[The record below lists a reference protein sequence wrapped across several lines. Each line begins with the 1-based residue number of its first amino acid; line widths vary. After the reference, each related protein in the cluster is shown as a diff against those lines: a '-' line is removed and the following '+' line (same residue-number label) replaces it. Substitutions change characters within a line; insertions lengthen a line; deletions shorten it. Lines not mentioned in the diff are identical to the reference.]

1 MRKPQKC
8 NITNICLIK
17 NKDKILVL
25 DRKKK
30 DWPGLTFPGGHV
42 EIGEDFNASVIREV
56 KEETGL
62 TIKNPILCGIEEYK
76 NNSKYDREIM
86 LYYKT
91 DKFIGKIKSS
101 KEGEVFWIERK
112 DLDKYKLSLD
122 LKRIL
127 KVIDVVSQRLSDYR
141 NNLSIIHFNQKILQI
156 IGMHYNTILSE
167 RTRISCEE
175 KRLVNILSRGM
186 LSVRNEYDNYNT
198 IFECLKQ
205 LNIGNAR
212 LYLYEKPITSYMTQF
227 TVLPNEVILKGSIIN
242 GKIIIPDDKI
252 LVKTDR
258 IFSEKRLFSNC
269 NEYVVNSVYSGTTQY
284 GIFVCDLKYRDFVDL
299 DFVSSQLGTVVN
311 TINLVEK
318 LDNLSKHDEL
328 TGLWNRRGF
337 IDKVQGYMNINKGA
351 LIFVDL
357 DGLKIINDTYGHE
370 GGDEAIITGAKI
382 LKDAFDEFGVIGRI
396 GGDEFAVFL
405 PNQSDFALSEI
416 DQLINDK
423 TIYHNTLIKRN
434 FKVELSYGISLF
446 DQYQDLTVRELLDK
460 ADREMYCHKRNKK
473 GNRRKKDVF

>member
-1 MRKPQKC
+1 MDLVTFLVELHNDDLFEEKTYTKFS
-8 NITNICLIK
+8 NLIQEL
-17 NKDKILVL
+17 I
-25 DRKKK
+25 
-30 DWPGLTFPGGHV
+30 
-42 EIGEDFNASVIREV
+42 
-56 KEETGL
+56 
-62 TIKNPILCGIEEYK
+62 
-76 NNSKYDREIM
+76 
-86 LYYKT
+86 
-91 DKFIGKIKSS
+91 
-101 KEGEVFWIERK
+101 
-112 DLDKYKLSLD
+112 DLDSVEFID

>member
-1 MRKPQKC
+1 MDNKLKIGLLVDDSDNIFTTEIWRGASYAAGKLDVNLVVFFGGFVGSSNIYGNSRYEFQK
-8 NITNICLIK
+8 NT
-17 NKDKILVL
+17 
-25 DRKKK
+25 
-30 DWPGLTFPGGHV
+30 T
-42 EIGEDFNASVIREV
+42 
-56 KEETGL
+56 
-62 TIKNPILCGIEEYK
+62 YK
-76 NNSKYDREIM
+76 FSK
-86 LYYKT
+86 T
-91 DKFIGKIKSS
+91 
-101 KEGEVFWIERK
+101 K
-112 DLDKYKLSLD
+112 DLDLLIISVSSIVHGNNRLKELFVKEFEGVPIVTLNHKFGNNSLVTFDNAKGIEDAVTSLIQEQQCRKIGMIAGPYENKGSDERLAAYKKTLKSHGIVID
-122 LKRIL
+122 EKRI
-127 KVIDVVSQRLSDYR
+127 
-141 NNLSIIHFNQKILQI
+141 IHTATF
-156 IGMHYNTILSE
+156 E
-167 RTRISCEE
+167 R
-175 KRLVNILSRGM
+175 G
-186 LSVRNEYDNYNT
+186 
-198 IFECLKQ
+198 
-205 LNIGNAR
+205 
-212 LYLYEKPITSYMTQF
+212 
-227 TVLPNEVILKGSIIN
+227 
-242 GKIIIPDDKI
+242 
-252 LVKTDR
+252 
-258 IFSEKRLFSNC
+258 
-269 NEYVVNSVYSGTTQY
+269 
-284 GIFVCDLKYRDFVDL
+284 CDLKYRDFVDL